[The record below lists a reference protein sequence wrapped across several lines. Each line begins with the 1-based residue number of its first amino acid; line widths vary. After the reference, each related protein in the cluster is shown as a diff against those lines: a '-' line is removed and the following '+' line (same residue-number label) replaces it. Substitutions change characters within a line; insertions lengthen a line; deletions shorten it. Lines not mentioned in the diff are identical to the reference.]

1 MHAKK
6 TRQRKKQH
14 MTELTQVRKEL
25 EDQQRKLKQAINERK
40 TAKILLVMS
49 ASGMGEDK
57 SALLDSSSSSD
68 NEGPSNRMM
77 DGRHHHKIEA
87 DSYQEMDCENGSDNA
102 DTDSCHSHDLAAA
115 AADKPKAAGDQKT
128 CNGHSTAINY
138 ALLKK
143 DRALCTP
150 EELDEIR

>member
-1 MHAKK
+1 
-6 TRQRKKQH
+6 

-49 ASGMGEDK
+49 ASGVGEEK
-57 SALLDSSSSSD
+57 PLLLDSSSSSED
-68 NEGPSNRMM
+68 EMNGRMDSSSHHRHKM
-77 DGRHHHKIEA
+77 DA
-87 DSYQEMDCENGSDNA
+87 DSPGRSDYQQIDRDGSDNSDS
-102 DTDSCHSHDLAAA
+102 DTDHSIDMAAA
-115 AADKPKAAGDQKT
+115 EKPPAAGNHGK
-128 CNGHSTAINY
+128 CNGSSSSNSTAINY

-150 EELDEIR
+150 QELDEIR